1 LECLS
6 VFKAAFAGGIV
17 EVIDVGAQ
25 TSTPFLM
32 QSFHDARHHLF
43 EPVVTYHSQ
52 LSANYAA
59 AGIEHEI
66 VAAAVSDAPGVMHQH
81 LLSQDGSGRITH
93 SQLLSAPDRVRFG
106 SQLLS
111 IEETPVITLDTWAQG
126 VALRG
131 DYVVKIDVDG
141 LEERIIAGGPQL
153 LGGATLVIVE
163 ATLGRLTARLLAL
176 QQLGLQPFDIVGNA
190 YYFDQLQQVDVV
202 MVAQRVINA
211 NLDLQP
217 WKKSSLV
224 LWDRWQQY

>member
-1 LECLS
+1 MRTPSVLECLS

-93 SQLLSAPDRVRFG
+93 SQLLSAPDRVRFVPDDG
-106 SQLLS
+106 TSPFELR
-111 IEETPVITLDTWAQG
+111 
-126 VALRG
+126 RG
-131 DYVVKIDVDG
+131 DP
-141 LEERIIAGGPQL
+141 LPQHP
-153 LGGATLVIVE
+153 GEIVCAIE
-163 ATLGRLTARLLAL
+163 
-176 QQLGLQPFDIVGNA
+176 
-190 YYFDQLQQVDVV
+190 
-202 MVAQRVINA
+202 
-211 NLDLQP
+211 
-217 WKKSSLV
+217 
-224 LWDRWQQY
+224 